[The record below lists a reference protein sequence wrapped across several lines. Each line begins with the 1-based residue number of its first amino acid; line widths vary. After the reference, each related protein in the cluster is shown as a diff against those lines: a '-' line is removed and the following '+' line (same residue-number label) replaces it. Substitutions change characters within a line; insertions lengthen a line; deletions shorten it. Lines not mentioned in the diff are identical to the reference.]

1 MDRVFIPNS
10 AADRKGIRM
19 AERRM
24 FSKKITNSA
33 RFLKMPSSAQALYFH
48 LCMNADDDGIVEAY
62 GIMKLIDAKEDDMKI
77 LMAKNFV
84 KVLNSDLVTYI
95 LDWKAN
101 NKIRPDR
108 KIDSIYKDLL
118 LQIMPEAQLI
128 ESRERADRKA
138 KENIGTSLGRPMDN
152 QLTTNG
158 PHRLGKDRLGKDR
171 LGKVN
176 AINKGTPP
184 QKEISQNI
192 KNEVMMLIGGIG
204 PIQYAQIEGMVNLY
218 HEPDII
224 DAVRIARKHDKKSLA
239 YVEGIL
245 RSWARNGKDEPPGRS
260 QDKRGRAE
268 PTVDEWKK
276 VTAL

>member
-1 MDRVFIPNS
+1 MFIPNS
-10 AADRKGIRM
+10 AADRKGIHM

-152 QLTTNG
+152 QWTTNG

-176 AINKGTPP
+176 EINKETPP

-204 PIQYAQIEGMVNLY
+204 PIQYAQIKGMVNLY

-260 QDKRGRAE
+260 QDKCRRAE